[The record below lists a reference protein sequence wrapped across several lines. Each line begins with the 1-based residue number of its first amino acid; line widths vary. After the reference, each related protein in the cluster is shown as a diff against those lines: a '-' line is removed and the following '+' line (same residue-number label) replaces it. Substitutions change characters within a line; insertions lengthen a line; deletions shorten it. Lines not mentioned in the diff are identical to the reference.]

1 VTMMEPTHLR
11 NRDDPSSSWR
21 LDRPG
26 LRAVLRQ
33 CQMRP
38 APVRVVD
45 EVLKMSMQAALAEN
59 DHGIQALRANPVW
72 SKNSCGVILRTGTP
86 HHESSGLAVL
96 RPTHRPSLMAFAA
109 ERMESQ

>member
-1 VTMMEPTHLR
+1 MTMMEPTHLR
-11 NRDDPSSSWR
+11 NRDDPSSSWQ

-45 EVLKMSMQAALAEN
+45 EVLKMSIQAALTEN
-59 DHGIQALRANPVW
+59 DHGIQALPANPGRVEDW
-72 SKNSCGVILRTGTP
+72 RRCSVGPAYLLLPVSVGSASL
-86 HHESSGLAVL
+86 SG
-96 RPTHRPSLMAFAA
+96 P
-109 ERMESQ
+109 